1 MLLGKIRSLLHLLIR
16 TFRGGQGQYTAKALD
31 FFLESAESAGR
42 RMNLP
47 LLMILLTDGRASDD
61 RLSLMMAGWKMQAAA
76 WCNSFAIGLDPDA
89 DEEELF
95 LIGGDLQHYALI
107 DEVRLDSF
115 IFIRKWMFLTN
126 TVVV

>member
-1 MLLGKIRSLLHLLIR
+1 
-16 TFRGGQGQYTAKALD
+16 
-31 FFLESAESAGR
+31 
-42 RMNLP
+42 
-47 LLMILLTDGRASDD
+47 MILLTDGRASDD

-107 DEVRLDSF
+107 DEVRLYIFLFIETKEEYQMGFYIINVSF
-115 IFIRKWMFLTN
+115 
-126 TVVV
+126 

>member
-1 MLLGKIRSLLHLLIR
+1 
-16 TFRGGQGQYTAKALD
+16 
-31 FFLESAESAGR
+31 
-42 RMNLP
+42 
-47 LLMILLTDGRASDD
+47 MILLTDGRASDD

-107 DEVRLDSF
+107 DEVRLYIFLF
-115 IFIRKWMFLTN
+115 IETKEEYQMGFYIMFHFDTMN
-126 TVVV
+126 

>member
-1 MLLGKIRSLLHLLIR
+1 M
-16 TFRGGQGQYTAKALD
+16 
-31 FFLESAESAGR
+31 ESAESAGR

-115 IFIRKWMFLTN
+115 IVYSKQTK
-126 TVVV
+126 TVRRGKGWERGKDDHEYIDSFKSQ

>member
-1 MLLGKIRSLLHLLIR
+1 MYHFYDNRSIFTTLIHFFSFC
-16 TFRGGQGQYTAKALD
+16 TFRGGRGQYTAKALD

-107 DEVRLDSF
+107 DEVCLIICFF
-115 IFIRKWMFLTN
+115 I
-126 TVVV
+126 

>member
-1 MLLGKIRSLLHLLIR
+1 M
-16 TFRGGQGQYTAKALD
+16 
-31 FFLESAESAGR
+31 ESAESAGR

-115 IFIRKWMFLTN
+115 IVYSKQTK
-126 TVVV
+126 TVRRGGKMLRD

>member
-1 MLLGKIRSLLHLLIR
+1 MIQFFDF
-16 TFRGGQGQYTAKALD
+16 TFRGGRGQYTAKALD
-31 FFLESAESAGR
+31 FFLDSAESAGR

-107 DEVRLDSF
+107 DEVR
-115 IFIRKWMFLTN
+115 
-126 TVVV
+126 

>member
-1 MLLGKIRSLLHLLIR
+1 
-16 TFRGGQGQYTAKALD
+16 
-31 FFLESAESAGR
+31 
-42 RMNLP
+42 
-47 LLMILLTDGRASDD
+47 MILLTDGRASDD

-115 IFIRKWMFLTN
+115 IVYSKQTKPFEEGKPSRKGCEKGKYERA
-126 TVVV
+126 